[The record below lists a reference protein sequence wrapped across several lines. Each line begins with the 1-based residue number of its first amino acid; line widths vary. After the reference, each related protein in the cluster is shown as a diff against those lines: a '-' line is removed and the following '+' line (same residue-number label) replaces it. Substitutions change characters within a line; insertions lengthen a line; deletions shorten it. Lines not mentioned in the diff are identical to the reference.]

1 MIGGRLPRQDHDTLN
16 AMADI
21 FSLEAVKVNIGYL
34 DQLKK
39 LFTHWIHQNQMG
51 KITVNWKDVED
62 KNLTMIARSFMQL
75 CRYNSLTPHL
85 FNPELLE

>member
-1 MIGGRLPRQDHDTLN
+1 
-16 AMADI
+16 MADI

>member
-1 MIGGRLPRQDHDTLN
+1 
-16 AMADI
+16 MADI

-51 KITVNWKDVED
+51 KITVSWKDIED
-62 KNLTMIARSFMQL
+62 KNLAMIARSFMQMS
-75 CRYNSLTPHL
+75 RYNSLTPHM